1 MDTAR
6 RSLCL
11 ALPAL
16 VASLT
21 AEPESLAAVSADD
34 QTITSF
40 VKPFDQLP
48 VKQNG
53 INASRA
59 ILNGKTES
67 GCVMEVH
74 ETTLGPG
81 MSPHPPHHH
90 KHDEMFLMSKGSLEV
105 TIAGKAATIGP
116 GSAAYVHSEEEH
128 GVRNRAPSMRSI
140 LSSLPGRNHKQR
152 TGLKPRGRDTLQ
164 TSRARPSSAGSR

>member
-1 MDTAR
+1 MDMPR
-6 RSLCL
+6 RSVFV

-16 VASLT
+16 FA
-21 AEPESLAAVSADD
+21 SLAAEPSSLAIAPDVE
-34 QTITSF
+34 TIASF

-53 INASRA
+53 TNTSRA

-67 GCVMEVH
+67 GCIMEVH

-105 TIAGKAATIGP
+105 TIAGKTSTIGP
-116 GSAAYVHSEEEH
+116 GSAAYVHSNEEH
-128 GVRNRAPSMRSI
+128 GVRN
-140 LSSLPGRNHKQR
+140 L
-152 TGLKPRGRDTLQ
+152 
-164 TSRARPSSAGSR
+164 GSVDAQYFVVAIGTES

>member
-1 MDTAR
+1 MDTPR
-6 RSLCL
+6 RNICI

-16 VASLT
+16 VALLA
-21 AEPESLAAVSADD
+21 AEPASLAAAIAVSSDD
-34 QTITSF
+34 QTIASF
-40 VKPFDQLP
+40 VKPFDQLL

-53 INASRA
+53 TNTSRA

-90 KHDEMFLMSKGSLEV
+90 KHDEMFLMSKGNLEV
-105 TIAGKAATIGP
+105 TIAGKISMIGP

-128 GVRNRAPSMRSI
+128 GVRN
-140 LSSLPGRNHKQR
+140 PGTVDAQYFVVA
-152 TGLKPRGRDTLQ
+152 TGTE
-164 TSRARPSSAGSR
+164 S